1 MDKQELEREDW
12 QQAENTCETAI
23 ELARSVGAKLGK
35 GAAAHTLVALLRQEL
50 QLASRLRSEI
60 SKIDPSQTGFV
71 TCRDR
76 LAHKLCELAELEDR
90 NRKLLSRRGVLLNG
104 PSIHRKTQG

>member
-12 QQAENTCETAI
+12 QQAEETCQTAI
-23 ELARSVGAKLGK
+23 ELARSVGSKLGK

-60 SKIDPSQTGFV
+60 SKIDTQ
-71 TCRDR
+71 
-76 LAHKLCELAELEDR
+76 
-90 NRKLLSRRGVLLNG
+90 RKPGLLSVAIGWPRNSANS
-104 PSIHRKTQG
+104 PISKIATASC

>member
-12 QQAENTCETAI
+12 QQAEETCQTAI
-23 ELARSVGAKLGK
+23 ELARSVGSKLGK

-60 SKIDPSQTGFV
+60 SKIDTQRKPGLPSVAIGWP
-71 TCRDR
+71 
-76 LAHKLCELAELEDR
+76 R
-90 NRKLLSRRGVLLNG
+90 NSANSPFSKIATASC
-104 PSIHRKTQG
+104 

>member
-12 QQAENTCETAI
+12 QQAEETCQTAI
-23 ELARSVGAKLGK
+23 ELARSVGSRLGK
-35 GAAAHTLVALLRQEL
+35 GAAAHTLLALLRQEL

-71 TCRDR
+71 ARRDR
-76 LAHKLCELAELEDR
+76 LAQKLRELAGLEDR

-104 PSIHRKTQG
+104 PGMYR